1 MYDLIIIGAGCAGL
15 TSAIYSGRYNLKTLV
30 IGQDMG
36 LLTKAHKVEN
46 WPGFRSISG
55 AELMEKVK
63 NHAEDLGAEIIFDN
77 VVSLEK
83 TKKEFIVKTEREK
96 FLGKS
101 IVLAL
106 GTEKRKLNISGEE
119 KFLGGGVSYCAT
131 CDSAFFKGVDVG
143 VVGGGNSAGRAA
155 QLLAQHSSLVYLI
168 YRGEKLNAD
177 PALIGELKKNKKIKI
192 LYNKNVVGF
201 IGDGNLKGVKLNSG
215 EKLDVK
221 GLFIEIGSIPSS
233 VLTKPIGLKLDKYG
247 YIKTGEDQS
256 TNIVG
261 LFAAGDITT
270 NSNMFKQMVTAASE
284 GAIAATSAFNYIN
297 KNK

>member
-15 TSAIYSGRYNLKTLV
+15 TSAIYSCRYNLKTLV

-63 NHAEDLGAEIIFDN
+63 NHAESLGAKIVFGEI
-77 VVSLEK
+77 VSLVK
-83 TKKEFIVKTEREK
+83 KGKEFIVKSEGKE
-96 FLGKS
+96 FIGKS
-101 IVLAL
+101 VILAL
-106 GTEKRKLNISGEE
+106 GTEKRKLNIAGEE

-155 QLLAQHSSLVYLI
+155 QLLSQHSSMVYLI
-168 YRGEKLNAD
+168 YRGRKLNAD
-177 PALIGELKKNKKIKI
+177 PALVDELKKDKKIKI
-192 LYNKNVVGF
+192 LYNKNVVGLN
-201 IGDGNLKGVKLNSG
+201 GEGNLESVKLDSG
-215 EKLDVK
+215 EKIDVK

-233 VLTKPIGLKLDKYG
+233 VLTKKIGLKLDKHG
-247 YIKTGEDQS
+247 YIKTEKDQS
-256 TNIVG
+256 TNVIG